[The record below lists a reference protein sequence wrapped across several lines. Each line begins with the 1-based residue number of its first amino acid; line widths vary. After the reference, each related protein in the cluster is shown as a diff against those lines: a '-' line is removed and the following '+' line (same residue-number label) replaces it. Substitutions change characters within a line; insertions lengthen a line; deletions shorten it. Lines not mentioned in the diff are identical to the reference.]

1 MNYRHLLLILIL
13 VSCKPTTSIVEEN
26 KLSFKNEKTIKYFA
40 NTENSLFTTYKSYG
54 LKYNNHCLY
63 KDSTLIHCQNNNYE
77 YFNEIFDN
85 RFLITSIGKRN
96 FTGWAGV
103 DTVDKDS
110 TYIYDLK
117 TKKKSFVSLKKT
129 YFTYSKK
136 SLAEMYHFNT
146 KMDSKFTYHYT
157 IDSINLDT
165 NEIFL
170 VNPNF
175 KIVEYKLKSVN

>member
-13 VSCKPTTSIVEEN
+13 VSCKPTASIVEEN

-40 NTENSLFTTYKSYG
+40 NTENSLFTTYKSHA
-54 LKYNNHCLY
+54 LKYNDHCLY
-63 KDSTLIHCQNNNYE
+63 KDSTLIYCHENNFV
-77 YFNEIFDN
+77 YFDEIFDN
-85 RFLITSIGKRN
+85 RFLIISIGKKRN
-96 FTGWAGV
+96 TGWAGV

-165 NEIFL
+165 NELFL
-170 VNPNF
+170 VDPNF
-175 KIVEYKLKSVN
+175 KIVEYKLKNIN

>member
-1 MNYRHLLLILIL
+1 MVPAI
-13 VSCKPTTSIVEEN
+13 EEN

-54 LKYNNHCLY
+54 LKHNNHCLY
-63 KDSTLIHCQNNNYE
+63 KDSILIYCQNNNYE

-110 TYIYDLK
+110 TYIFDLK
-117 TKKKSFVSLKKT
+117 TKKKSFVALKNT

-136 SLAEMYHFNT
+136 SLVEMYNFKADMNP
-146 KMDSKFTYHYT
+146 KYTYHYAV
-157 IDSINLDT
+157 DSINLET
-165 NEIFL
+165 NELFL

-175 KIVEYKLKSVN
+175 KIVECKLKPIN